1 MIYIQHGKVAQ
12 IVTKDTVNWYSGS
25 HCQSQIWLIFM
36 LHNKIAINSP
46 LTCGLSCLGDFE
58 NHWMTC
64 SSLGLFHWNLL
75 WGAPRSAGTLKVT
88 RPAWWCSGVGLGPW
102 DFPWGVAATHPGWVA
117 PPLPSNWRWL
127 EPPPGPP
134 PPVPT
139 GRASRRTG
147 RYRLGLFQLHACLW
161 PFSTPRGGGVPPLRV
176 CVSTA
181 AVYSFVILEMGNTG
195 VTCAG
200 RSRTWEIALCPQ

>member
-1 MIYIQHGKVAQ
+1 MIFWPSCLFRCWSNISIKLLLSQNFFQKYVGLWNVKKNRKCDCYRSVKDLVHRLIYIQHGKVAQ

-25 HCQSQIWLIFM
+25 HCQSPIWLIFM

-102 DFPWGVAATHPGWVA
+102 DFPWGVAATQVG
-117 PPLPSNWRWL
+117 
-127 EPPPGPP
+127 
-134 PPVPT
+134 
-139 GRASRRTG
+139 
-147 RYRLGLFQLHACLW
+147 
-161 PFSTPRGGGVPPLRV
+161 
-176 CVSTA
+176 
-181 AVYSFVILEMGNTG
+181 
-195 VTCAG
+195 
-200 RSRTWEIALCPQ
+200 